1 MPQPAQDGIHL
12 LRRPRRGAR
21 LPFRTIRPSLLDL
34 RFTGDPWVEGRADEG
49 ASLCLDGYQLAT
61 LSAVCFDLP
70 SLNRTLCHL
79 RRPPGRC

>member
-1 MPQPAQDGIHL
+1 MPQPAQDGIRL
-12 LRRPRRGAR
+12 LCRPRRGTR

-34 RFTGDPWVEGRADEG
+34 RFTGDPWVESRSDEG

>member
-1 MPQPAQDGIHL
+1 MPQHGHTGACFFCRP
-12 LRRPRRGAR
+12 LRWAR

-34 RFTGDPWVEGRADEG
+34 RFTGDPWVVGRSEQG
-49 ASLCLDGYQLAT
+49 ASLCLDNYQLAT

-79 RRPPGRC
+79 RRPSGR